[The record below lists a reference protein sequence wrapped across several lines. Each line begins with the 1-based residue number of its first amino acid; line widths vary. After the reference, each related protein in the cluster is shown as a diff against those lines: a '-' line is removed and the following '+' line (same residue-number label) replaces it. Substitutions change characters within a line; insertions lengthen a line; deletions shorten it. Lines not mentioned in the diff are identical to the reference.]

1 MSQPAQMAGMGGP
14 VGGGPQNP
22 PGAMNAGTPGGG
34 GGASIDAVKRL
45 NTAIYD
51 YLLRNQLYDCA
62 RSFVKAM
69 DIETDSIKKSPGSN
83 KQANGVS
90 GDEMEVDNEGIRN
103 RPEDLPPPL
112 QLGNGPFLHDWWC
125 QFWEIYSGYRG
136 KGSGSTLQ
144 YIGAQRQA
152 QKARGSAMLVDSNQ
166 TGQMGQQGMP
176 GMAGRMP
183 MNGADLRRGAM
194 QNPRNMTQQQLAQ
207 MQRMQNPAMQG
218 QGMERQGSQI
228 DMTRSG
234 SPNSGEAPSPKR
246 QRLEGNMQ
254 MQQGRPGP
262 TPLPQGNQQVGP
274 PFSSPTPTMTS
285 ATLPNTPHMQHTP
298 HLINTPTSKAVP
310 VDPARLANTH
320 QLLRDRG
327 LDPTQFPPQQL
338 HLLAMQPANHQQK
351 SVEAYS
357 SSIKQS
363 MAAAM
368 NSANKQ
374 TDTPSKGMPAGP
386 QGTPQQQPQQTP
398 QGQQGQQQGAPT
410 PQMQAHMQG
419 GIPPPGM
426 PDAQAQEFYANNG
439 GRPGGMG
446 AGQQPMQPQQAAA
459 AAQAQAANTS
469 NGNHALQDYQMQLML
484 LEQQN
489 KKRLLMARQEQD
501 SMAHPAGVPANGQ
514 GPPQGFGAV
523 APGMSPQGSR
533 AGDPSP
539 GPGDMGM
546 PGRGTP
552 KIGKAGMSPN
562 GGPPGGPEMGR
573 ASPSPAQ
580 MAQMHAG
587 PGMMPPGQQPP
598 QMVPGPNG
606 QPMMRP
612 PSSHPNAMGQ
622 PMTAEQMRMMSGGMQ
637 LPNGQWAQGG
647 PQQSQVQPGPNMTPR
662 QGNQPMPPP
671 PPPGQ
676 QGAQPSS
683 PAQGGQ
689 PPTPNQNAK
698 NKGGK
703 KDAGKK
709 GAAKKGGNTGA
720 TPASEGGEA
729 PPTPTPATPITPMH
743 QNSFNHAQNQKLPNG
758 QQPPQPPNQPPQQN
772 GPPQQQQQAPPPSQD
787 PNAGGIPSA
796 PFGNLG
802 GPDDGFGNMN
812 LDFAGIDGGD
822 VLDNFDFDSFLNTN
836 DDGNGLGGFD
846 ANFAFD
852 GTGLEAGMGDVGGGG
867 NA

>member
-1 MSQPAQMAGMGGP
+1 
-14 VGGGPQNP
+14 
-22 PGAMNAGTPGGG
+22 
-34 GGASIDAVKRL
+34 
-45 NTAIYD
+45 
-51 YLLRNQLYDCA
+51 
-62 RSFVKAM
+62 
-69 DIETDSIKKSPGSN
+69 
-83 KQANGVS
+83 
-90 GDEMEVDNEGIRN
+90 
-103 RPEDLPPPL
+103 
-112 QLGNGPFLHDWWC
+112 
-125 QFWEIYSGYRG
+125 
-136 KGSGSTLQ
+136 
-144 YIGAQRQA
+144 
-152 QKARGSAMLVDSNQ
+152 
-166 TGQMGQQGMP
+166 
-176 GMAGRMP
+176 
-183 MNGADLRRGAM
+183 
-194 QNPRNMTQQQLAQ
+194 

-274 PFSSPTPTMTS
+274 PFSSPTPTMNS

-298 HLINTPTSKAVP
+298 HLISTPTPKAVS
-310 VDPARLANTH
+310 VDPARLAITH

-338 HLLAMQPANHQQK
+338 HFLAMQPANHQQK

-386 QGTPQQQPQQTP
+386 QGTPQQQPQQAP

-410 PQMQAHMQG
+410 PGQMQAHMQA
-419 GIPPPGM
+419 GIPPGM

-612 PSSHPNAMGQ
+612 PSSHPGAMGQ

-647 PQQSQVQPGPNMTPR
+647 PQQGQVQPGPNMTPR

-709 GAAKKGGNTGA
+709 VSNLIFPSRFLRDRSPCKGSPADISGRERRRREAQQVRHPLQKEGKLRQRLHLPRQSRPCTR
-720 TPASEGGEA
+720 TPS
-729 PPTPTPATPITPMH
+729 ITPKTKSCPMASNRH
-743 QNSFNHAQNQKLPNG
+743 SRPISPRNKMARLNSNSKLHLLLK
-758 QQPPQPPNQPPQQN
+758 
-772 GPPQQQQQAPPPSQD
+772 
-787 PNAGGIPSA
+787 IPTLVVYPLLRLAISA
-796 PFGNLG
+796 VRTM
-802 GPDDGFGNMN
+802 D
-812 LDFAGIDGGD
+812 
-822 VLDNFDFDSFLNTN
+822 
-836 DDGNGLGGFD
+836 
-846 ANFAFD
+846 
-852 GTGLEAGMGDVGGGG
+852 LET
-867 NA
+867 